1 MLHHR
6 LEKESAA
13 WVESGWITADARQKI
28 LAGYQHD
35 TPSLLIRLISVIG
48 VLLLGVGL
56 ISFIAANWEAM
67 PKLARLGVML
77 TFLWGSYLAAGWC
90 LGKGNLPRTGEAL
103 LLLGVI
109 AFGANIMLIAQIYHI
124 SAHFP
129 DGLLLWAAGG
139 ILTAWLLHSQSSMVI
154 AVALSLLWSGTE
166 MLAFDQLHWQWL
178 PAFTLMLTL
187 SVRRKWFTAFTL
199 LVIAF
204 YFWMW
209 MFLTVLIPLAGDSSA
224 PVWIGLLAAI
234 ALTMTGRVLSSW
246 IAEHRYGDILTSCSL
261 IAAMLSGWLLSFPA
275 ILKAVATNSG
285 IEWYTAIMLIAIITI
300 TAVDFKQLEPQQRSS
315 LHTKFG
321 LLFAAGFALMSI
333 AFLISGK
340 LNPIAFNL
348 LFFLALVWL
357 IIGAATER
365 HASRLNLGFFIFAMW
380 LTARYFD
387 TFWDLLDRSLF
398 FLIGGALFIAI
409 SIVLER
415 KRRSLLAGMSHQEQA
430 Q

>member
-13 WVESGWITADARQKI
+13 WVESGWITAEARQKI

-67 PKLARLGVML
+67 PKLARLGIL
-77 TFLWGSYLAAGWC
+77 LIFLWGSYLAAGWS
-90 LGKGNLPRTGEAL
+90 LGKGNLPGTGEAL

-129 DGLLLWAAGG
+129 DGVLLWAAGG

-154 AVALSLLWSGTE
+154 AVVLSLIWSGTE
-166 MLAFDQLHWQWL
+166 MLAFDLPHWQWL
-178 PAFTLMLTL
+178 LAFTLMLTL
-187 SVRRKWFTAFTL
+187 CVRREWFAAFTL

-204 YFWMW
+204 YLWMW
-209 MFLTVLIPLAGDSSA
+209 MFLTVYMPLTGNDSS
-224 PVWIGLLAAI
+224 PVWLGLLVAI
-234 ALTMTGRVLSSW
+234 VLIMTGRVLSNRV
-246 IAEHRYGDILTSCSL
+246 AERRYGDILTSWSL
-261 IAAMLSGWLLSFPA
+261 IAAMLSGWLLTFPV

-285 IEWYTAIMLIAIITI
+285 IEWLTAVMLLVISII
-300 TAVDFKQLEPQQRSS
+300 TAVDLKQLGAQQRSS
-315 LHTKFG
+315 PHTKFG
-321 LLFAAGFALMSI
+321 LLFAAGFALMTI
-333 AFLISGK
+333 AFLVSGK
-340 LNPIAFNL
+340 LNPIVFNL
-348 LFFLALVWL
+348 LYFLALVWL

-365 HASRLNLGFFIFAMW
+365 HASRLNLGFFTFAMW